1 MKIETLNEKQRKEI
15 VTYLEEQGIKEAQAT
30 VKTYEQIGEDA
41 ETTIAMIKEDYP
53 EVK

>member
-15 VTYLEEQGIKEAQAT
+15 VDYLEEQGMKEAQAT
-30 VKTYEQIGEDA
+30 VTTYEQMGVDA
-41 ETTIAMIKEDYP
+41 ETTIEIIKEDYP